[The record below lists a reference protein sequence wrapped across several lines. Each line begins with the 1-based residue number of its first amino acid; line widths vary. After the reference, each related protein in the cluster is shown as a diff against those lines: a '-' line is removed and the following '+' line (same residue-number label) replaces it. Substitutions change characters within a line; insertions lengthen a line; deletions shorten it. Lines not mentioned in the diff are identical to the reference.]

1 MSIVRAKSNDKMGPV
16 DFWMELDRA
25 SPRSLQRQL
34 KDNISLA
41 IVEGRL
47 APNTVMPASRRMAQQ
62 LEISRNTVVLAYSA
76 LVEDGYLKA
85 RERSGYYVNPE
96 VIENIVRVDQKAN
109 ENLGSPSESFDWSD
123 KLVLQASKARN
134 IVKPSNWRD
143 YKFCFVYGQLDPE
156 IFPVQH
162 WRKCWRDAVGVREIN
177 DWSQDLIDRDDPLL
191 VAQIR
196 QRILPRRGLWVDESQ
211 ILVTVGAQNALYIA
225 LRLLL
230 NREKTFGIEEPGY
243 PDARNIAQLFT
254 DNIQALPIDG
264 KGLKLS
270 PKLKQC
276 DVVFA
281 TPGHQ
286 SPTTVTM
293 PRLRRQ
299 KLLQAAEEND
309 FFILEDD
316 YEAET
321 NYLGA
326 PLPAMMSEAK
336 NGRVIYIGSLSK
348 TLAPGLRLG
357 YLVGSPEFIREAR
370 ALRRLIMRHP
380 PANNQRAAAYFLSR
394 GHHESLL
401 RVLVRANKNKRR
413 ILLES
418 LAQHLPD
425 WSVAEN
431 NGGSS
436 VWITGPDG
444 LDARELA
451 RICQKHEVLIEPGNI
466 HFMLPGRPYNQFRLG
481 YTSIAAKDIN
491 DGVQR
496 LAECASSM

>member
-1 MSIVRAKSNDKMGPV
+1 M
-16 DFWMELDRA
+16 DFWIELDRA
-25 SPRSLQRQL
+25 SPVSLQRQL
-34 KDNISLA
+34 KDRISLA

-47 APNTVMPASRRMAQQ
+47 AANTIMPASRRLAQQ

-85 RERSGYYVNPE
+85 RERSGFFVNPE
-96 VIENIVRVDQKAN
+96 IIENIVRVEQPRTEEDPNPA
-109 ENLGSPSESFDWSD
+109 ESFDWSE
-123 KLVLQASKARN
+123 KIVLQASKARN

-143 YKFCFVYGQLDPE
+143 YKYCFVYGQLDPQ
-156 IFPVQH
+156 IFPVEH
-162 WRKCWRDAVGVREIN
+162 WRRCWRDAVGVREIN

-211 ILVTVGAQNALYIA
+211 ILVTVGAQNALFIA

-230 NREKTFGIEEPGY
+230 NDEKTFGIEEPGY

-254 DNIQALPIDG
+254 PNIEALSVDDR
-264 KGLKLS
+264 GLRVS
-270 PKLKQC
+270 EKLKSC
-276 DVVFA
+276 DVVFS

-293 PRLRRQ
+293 PRARRQ
-299 KLLQAAEEND
+299 KLLAAAEDGD

-321 NYLGA
+321 NYLGS
-326 PLPAMMSEAK
+326 PLPSMMSEAE
-336 NGRVIYIGSLSK
+336 NSRVIYIGSLSK

-357 YLVGSPEFIREAR
+357 YLVGSPDFIREAR

-401 RVLVRANKNKRR
+401 RSLVKANKRKRQ
-413 ILLES
+413 ILLEA
-418 LAQHLPD
+418 LKLNLPD
-425 WSVAEN
+425 WKVAKN

-436 VWITGPDG
+436 FWVSGPEA

-451 RICQKHEVLIEPGNI
+451 KACQEVEVLIEPGNI
-466 HFMLPGRPYNQFRLG
+466 HFMSPWRPYNQFRLG
-481 YTSIAAKDIN
+481 YTSIAAKNIEE
-491 DGVQR
+491 GVQR
-496 LAECASSM
+496 LAGKAAELV